1 MRFLGPHSAGEGPH
15 LVPISLKFGS
25 PSGPHFEKSGSPG
38 LVGTVCYVIREALA
52 SISMCIACWGY
63 TLEVA
68 DRTDT
73 SHKVRMRTWQE
84 VAASRSH
91 RSAGRQKRRTT
102 AGSHTNGCMVEYS
115 AEIYL
120 SLLIVIPTHIW
131 P

>member
-1 MRFLGPHSAGEGPH
+1 
-15 LVPISLKFGS
+15 
-25 PSGPHFEKSGSPG
+25 
-38 LVGTVCYVIREALA
+38 
-52 SISMCIACWGY
+52 MCIACWGY

-115 AEIYL
+115 VPPLAFFL
-120 SLLIVIPTHIW
+120 SLLTPYFASTNI
-131 P
+131 